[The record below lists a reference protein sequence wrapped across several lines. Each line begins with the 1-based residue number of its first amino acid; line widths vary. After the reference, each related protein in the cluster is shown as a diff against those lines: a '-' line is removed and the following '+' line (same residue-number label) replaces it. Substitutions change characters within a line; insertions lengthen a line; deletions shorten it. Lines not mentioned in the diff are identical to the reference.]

1 MANSNDIKNLAHA
14 QGDTPE
20 ELENLKEWW
29 ERNGNLVTIVLVV
42 ILVVVLGIRRYDGWK
57 ANRMATAMTE
67 LQQAQSPE
75 ELEQLVA
82 KGGPAVPVARL
93 RLAAIHYAE
102 RQYEL
107 ARSVYEDFLAAD
119 RSHPLA
125 SEAAFGVAQC
135 KEALGDVA
143 AAAEDFAAL
152 RKGEGLA
159 AWVVPA
165 ATIGEA
171 RCLMLQ
177 GSDEARDRGKQI
189 LDRFLA
195 GLPAPG
201 SVRVTGDRI
210 PDFDGEVIYATINGK
225 DREKA
230 LSVPH
235 PVAIISA
242 QGAASDTYT
251 SDFQD
256 GKAVFFTNNIYGD
269 RDLVCELGGMDE
281 GTQCFLHLEQP
292 YLYPTVGGIPPLKL
306 SEAYRTALLERHL
319 AMQAFHAGYADTLV
333 QFLPVRENLLL
344 RREDRTVYHLDDYV
358 RFPTVDEVLVEL
370 VPELRV
376 RKGKRRTREIQML
389 YTDKAGALSYF
400 RDNILVLL
408 DGIAVTDHA
417 RLLEYDSTRKGGSLS
432 LRMNDLTQVIDFKG
446 ASYPVALTGKHVPA
460 ENDRRQTLF
469 WHPAVTLPA
478 GQEMRLEVRTGA
490 LPGRYRVVVE
500 GLDGRLGAV
509 RSEAEF
515 EVY

>member
-42 ILVVVLGIRRYDGWK
+42 VLVVVLGIRRYDGWK
-57 ANRMATAMTE
+57 ANRLATAMTE

-189 LDRFLA
+189 LDRFLTEQPSQVWATQADELIRGMNRIAIPAPAAPADLEAVLDDTCDPGPLGVLA
-195 GLPAPG
+195 GLPLDEARYGEDLPEAPSG
-201 SVRVTGDRI
+201 
-210 PDFDGEVIYATINGK
+210 
-225 DREKA
+225 A
-230 LSVPH
+230 LEAAPH
-235 PVAIISA
+235 PFVKYA
-242 QGAASDTYT
+242 
-251 SDFQD
+251 
-256 GKAVFFTNNIYGD
+256 
-269 RDLVCELGGMDE
+269 
-281 GTQCFLHLEQP
+281 LE
-292 YLYPTVGGIPPLKL
+292 
-306 SEAYRTALLERHL
+306 
-319 AMQAFHAGYADTLV
+319 LV
-333 QFLPVRENLLL
+333 QHAP
-344 RREDRTVYHLDDYV
+344 DR
-358 RFPTVDEVLVEL
+358 
-370 VPELRV
+370 
-376 RKGKRRTREIQML
+376 
-389 YTDKAGALSYF
+389 AL
-400 RDNILVLL
+400 
-408 DGIAVTDHA
+408 
-417 RLLEYDSTRKGGSLS
+417 GS
-432 LRMNDLTQVIDFKG
+432 G
-446 ASYPVALTGKHVPA
+446 
-460 ENDRRQTLF
+460 
-469 WHPAVTLPA
+469 
-478 GQEMRLEVRTGA
+478 
-490 LPGRYRVVVE
+490 
-500 GLDGRLGAV
+500 
-509 RSEAEF
+509 
-515 EVY
+515 

>member
-57 ANRMATAMTE
+57 ANRLATAMTE

-189 LDRFLA
+189 LDRFLTEQPSQVWA
-195 GLPAPG
+195 TQADELIRGMNRIAIPAPAAPADLEA
-201 SVRVTGDRI
+201 VLAPAAD
-210 PDFDGEVIYATINGK
+210 
-225 DREKA
+225 
-230 LSVPH
+230 
-235 PVAIISA
+235 VAEA
-242 QGAASDTYT
+242 PAAEP
-251 SDFQD
+251 
-256 GKAVFFTNNIYGD
+256 APA
-269 RDLVCELGGMDE
+269 EAPAAE
-281 GTQCFLHLEQP
+281 P
-292 YLYPTVGGIPPLKL
+292 AP
-306 SEAYRTALLERHL
+306 SEA
-319 AMQAFHAGYADTLV
+319 
-333 QFLPVRENLLL
+333 
-344 RREDRTVYHLDDYV
+344 
-358 RFPTVDEVLVEL
+358 
-370 VPELRV
+370 
-376 RKGKRRTREIQML
+376 
-389 YTDKAGALSYF
+389 
-400 RDNILVLL
+400 
-408 DGIAVTDHA
+408 
-417 RLLEYDSTRKGGSLS
+417 
-432 LRMNDLTQVIDFKG
+432 
-446 ASYPVALTGKHVPA
+446 PA
-460 ENDRRQTLF
+460 E
-469 WHPAVTLPA
+469 PAPA
-478 GQEMRLEVRTGA
+478 
-490 LPGRYRVVVE
+490 
-500 GLDGRLGAV
+500 
-509 RSEAEF
+509 EAPAAEPAPA
-515 EVY
+515 EAPAAEPAPAE